1 MRRRAACT
9 GGIQLPGLAPCCC
22 CRCRPL
28 PPLLPPRCRRRIRP
42 AARRSDACTAQ
53 RSPHKAQHGLAGAD
67 ASGAWLCRVVG
78 CLCDQAGQGGTL
90 CGVAKRASRK
100 ALHPE
105 CGRPGAVPPH
115 AAYCRCC
122 PRGEGRGCAEAA
134 AAAGREPR
142 AGHKGCAAG
151 AAGLAGPQLLVL
163 CRRREAEAGPVQRQE
178 AGAQGPER
186 RIPAALLGDP
196 GVEGMISAGRMP
208 LITLRVQGGCRA
220 PLEPRPAGW
229 LLHHASLAEPA
240 PAAAAAGGRW
250 PTAAPM
256 RSLLGQ
262 RQGLEACGLHH
273 HATRD
278 APAHKQTR
286 CVVKVVGD
294 PSAQ

>member
-1 MRRRAACT
+1 M
-9 GGIQLPGLAPCCC
+9 
-22 CRCRPL
+22 
-28 PPLLPPRCRRRIRP
+28 
-42 AARRSDACTAQ
+42 
-53 RSPHKAQHGLAGAD
+53 
-67 ASGAWLCRVVG
+67 CRVVG

-208 LITLRVQGGCRA
+208 GTPCVCGCGVSAVRRKGRMGASAEEVGRARSRKKGGRECGQKEGQQEKERERQRGGAASAASNRPGRRTRLLTSPLITLRVQGGCRA

-240 PAAAAAGGRW
+240 PAATGGCMPCGISAWLGHGARVWAASRGVGG
-250 PTAAPM
+250 
-256 RSLLGQ
+256 
-262 RQGLEACGLHH
+262 
-273 HATRD
+273 
-278 APAHKQTR
+278 
-286 CVVKVVGD
+286 
-294 PSAQ
+294 